1 MHTNALAR
9 YERGEAIPS
18 VEVAARIAKALN
30 ISLDYL
36 TVLTDVELDP
46 VILNRIQ
53 EITLL
58 DDTDREHVFK
68 VVDALIRD
76 AKK

>member
-1 MHTNALAR
+1 LGR
-9 YERGEAIPS
+9 YERGEAVPS
-18 VEVAARIAKALN
+18 VEVAAKIAKALN

-36 TVLTDVELDP
+36 SGLTDIELDP
-46 VILNRIQ
+46 IILNRIQ
-53 EITLL
+53 EITALP
-58 DDTDREHVFK
+58 DSDREHLFK